1 MVSALVLAGGKSR
14 RLGTDKRRLRVTSG
28 RGLLE
33 DTIDKVAPL
42 ADEVLVAIG
51 NDAPAFADLGRPRVR
66 LVEDEQPGAGPLGGI
81 VAGLAAARSDL
92 VLVVACDLPR
102 LNVALLGALLG
113 MAEGCD
119 LVVPRRQSG
128 TLEMLLAVYRRTC
141 LPSARAR
148 LARRRLRLAGLADE
162 LVAAGRVVSFVE
174 EDALRALDP
183 GLASFYNLNTPD
195 DLRHLPPASTS

>member
-1 MVSALVLAGGKSR
+1 
-14 RLGTDKRRLRVTSG
+14 
-28 RGLLE
+28 
-33 DTIDKVAPL
+33 
-42 ADEVLVAIG
+42 
-51 NDAPAFADLGRPRVR
+51 
-66 LVEDEQPGAGPLGGI
+66 
-81 VAGLAAARSDL
+81 
-92 VLVVACDLPR
+92 
-102 LNVALLGALLG
+102 

-141 LPSARAR
+141 LPSARVL
-148 LARRRLRLAGLADE
+148 LARGRLRLAGLADE